1 MNKLK
6 TPMQSFSISRSST
19 TAGMNYTLRILV
31 PLASCPSFWLLAT
44 LKSPLCEKIRST
56 GAELGGAQ
64 QILSNSGESSAHSCQ
79 EHRSLSF
86 VSALN
91 AGELIT
97 FKLFF
102 SWTSAEDP
110 ELEVDATASF
120 CPNRL
125 VHSFFV
131 GGLSSGARWTISR
144 STGRT
149 RHKYSE
155 IVLESCSSIGTSNK
169 YLISDIEKG
178 FTEVCITE

>member
-1 MNKLK
+1 
-6 TPMQSFSISRSST
+6 MQSVSISRSST
-19 TAGMNYTLRILV
+19 TAGMHYILRILV
-31 PLASCPSFWLLAT
+31 PLANCPSFWLYLAT
-44 LKSPLCEKIRST
+44 LKSPLCGKIRST

-64 QILSNSGESSAHSCQ
+64 KILSNSGQSSAHSCQ

-131 GGLSSGARWTISR
+131 GGLSSGAHLDHFTVNWPH
-144 STGRT
+144 ST
-149 RHKYSE
+149 
-155 IVLESCSSIGTSNK
+155 
-169 YLISDIEKG
+169 
-178 FTEVCITE
+178 